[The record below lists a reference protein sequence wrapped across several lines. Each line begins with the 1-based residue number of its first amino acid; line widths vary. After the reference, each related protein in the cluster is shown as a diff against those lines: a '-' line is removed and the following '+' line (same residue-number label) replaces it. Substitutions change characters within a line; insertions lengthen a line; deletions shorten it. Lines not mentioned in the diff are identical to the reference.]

1 MFRIVPNVNKIL
13 TMLKFNWPYKRFNN
27 QCECLVL
34 LVIQETKN
42 NLLCAHSFFV
52 FLHKKINH
60 MAISVSKLNKFVLFK
75 LPSAYICGVRVKA
88 IDDNTCI
95 VSVKH
100 RWINQNPFNSMYF
113 AVQAMA
119 AELTTGALVI
129 SQIQKSGR
137 KISMLVAN
145 NKGNFSKKA
154 TGRITFVCNDG
165 HLIADAIRKTI
176 ETGEGQT
183 FWMKSIGTDEK
194 GHQVSEMDFEWSVRL
209 K

>member
-1 MFRIVPNVNKIL
+1 M
-13 TMLKFNWPYKRFNN
+13 
-27 QCECLVL
+27 
-34 LVIQETKN
+34 
-42 NLLCAHSFFV
+42 HSFFV
-52 FLHKKINH
+52 FLHKKTNT

-88 IDDNTCI
+88 IDKDRCV

-129 SQIQKSGR
+129 SQIQQSGK

-145 NKGNFSKKA
+145 NKGNFTKKA
-154 TGRITFVCNDG
+154 TGRITFACNDG
-165 HLIADAIRKTI
+165 HLIAEAIQRTI
-176 ETGEGQT
+176 ATGEGQT
-183 FWMKSIGTDEK
+183 FWMKSIGTNEE
-194 GHQVSEMDFEWSVRL
+194 GVQVSEIDFEWSVKL